1 LHLPGRT
8 RHREPIEDLSDMSKA
23 LIQALIQSSLLRAVV
38 PLCCLSMM
46 SVAHA
51 TSRDSLE
58 GTWCSQ
64 DAQGGE
70 TIVQYFVAGSQVTA
84 LTVLSEAD
92 PRRVGSRASLPLEE
106 ARSLTSRSYQ
116 KCDLRQAWARAH
128 AFLSSPA
135 AEAATRKALQAEQL
149 QRDSAELEQRRNAER
164 DAYFA
169 DLIQQLSLARRT
181 RS

>member
-1 LHLPGRT
+1 
-8 RHREPIEDLSDMSKA
+8 MSKPLTRIVRA
-23 LIQALIQSSLLRAVV
+23 LV
-38 PLCCLSMM
+38 PMYLAMM

-51 TSRDSLE
+51 TSHDASTQNLE

-64 DAQGGE
+64 DGE
-70 TIVQYFVAGSQVTA
+70 TIVQYFVSDSSVTA

-92 PRRVGSRASLPLEE
+92 PRRVGNRTSLALDE
-106 ARSLTSRSYQ
+106 ARLLTSRSYQ
-116 KCDLRQAWARAH
+116 RCDQRQAWARAQ

-135 AEAATRKALQAEQL
+135 AEQATRKALQVEEL
-149 QRDSAELEQRRNAER
+149 QREDAATEQRRNAER

-169 DLIQQLSLARRT
+169 ELIQQLSLVRRS

>member
-1 LHLPGRT
+1 
-8 RHREPIEDLSDMSKA
+8 MA
-23 LIQALIQSSLLRAVV
+23 
-38 PLCCLSMM
+38 

-51 TSRDSLE
+51 TSHDGMVKGLE

-64 DAQGGE
+64 DAQNGE
-70 TIVQYFVAGSQVTA
+70 TILQYFVSGSNVTA

-92 PRRVGSRASLPLEE
+92 PRRVGNRTSLAPEE
-106 ARSLTSRSYQ
+106 ARSLTSGAYR
-116 KCDLRQAWARAH
+116 KCDPRQAWARAQ

-135 AEAATRKALQAEQL
+135 AEAATRKALASEQL
-149 QRDSAELEQRRNAER
+149 QREEAELEQRRNAER

-169 DLIQQLSLARRT
+169 TLIHQLSLVRRS

>member
-1 LHLPGRT
+1 
-8 RHREPIEDLSDMSKA
+8 M
-23 LIQALIQSSLLRAVV
+23 
-38 PLCCLSMM
+38 CLAMM

-51 TSRDSLE
+51 TSHDGSTQSLA

-64 DAQGGE
+64 DGE
-70 TIVQYFVAGSQVTA
+70 TIVQYFVTGSSVTA

-92 PRRVGSRASLPLEE
+92 PRQVGSRASLALDE
-106 ARSLTSRSYQ
+106 ARSLTSRSYH
-116 KCDLRQAWARAH
+116 KCDQRQAWARAQ

-135 AEAATRKALQAEQL
+135 AEQATRKALQAEIARRSEVELL
-149 QRDSAELEQRRNAER
+149 QREDAEMEQRRNAER

-169 DLIQQLSLARRT
+169 ELIQQFSLVRRS

>member
-1 LHLPGRT
+1 
-8 RHREPIEDLSDMSKA
+8 MSKP
-23 LIQALIQSSLLRAVV
+23 LTRIMRAVV
-38 PLCCLSMM
+38 PAVVPVCLAMM

-51 TSRDSLE
+51 TSHDATRGLE

-64 DAQGGE
+64 DGE
-70 TIVQYFVAGSQVTA
+70 TIVQYFVAGASVTA

-92 PRRVGSRASLPLEE
+92 PRQVGSRVSLPLDE
-106 ARSLTSRSYQ
+106 ARSLASRSYQ
-116 KCDLRQAWARAH
+116 KCDQRQAWARAQ

-135 AEAATRKALQAEQL
+135 AEQATRRALQVERMQREDAEM
-149 QRDSAELEQRRNAER
+149 EQRRNAER

-169 DLIQQLSLARRT
+169 ELIQQLSLVRRS